1 MSIFGKL
8 PLMFV
13 VCSLAF
19 LMSGCWD
26 RTEINDVAFV
36 LATALD
42 KEENGMIRDSM
53 LIPLPGQMGG
63 PSGGGGGTSGNKSY
77 YIDSEV
83 APTFREARSK
93 LQSRMSREIFMGHR
107 RVIVVGERLAR
118 DGISEVLEFHN
129 RERDSRM
136 NAYIVV
142 AKGDGNALLK
152 ARPTL
157 ERFSAESIREL
168 LQKTGIMPV
177 SIKKVTVTM
186 GAPGSDPIIVYMGTR
201 RSENENEQS
210 NEIEVLGYAQFKK
223 DRMVGVFQKETAA
236 GIAWLNNHFVSHI
249 TSVKLDSGQR
259 VAIDIFLG
267 KTRIKSEVRDG
278 RAHFNIHVTARARTL
293 ESMPALDFRDPEI
306 DRRLN
311 AAIADYMRK
320 ALEATVSQMK
330 KEGTD
335 SAAFGMQLYRQHPA
349 LWKRT
354 FEKNW
359 PEHLKAAEFRFHVDV
374 SVTETGLTLKNVT
387 KGDNNR

>member
-1 MSIFGKL
+1 
-8 PLMFV
+8 MFV

-93 LQSRMSREIFMGHR
+93 LQNRMSREIFMGHR

-177 SIKKVTVTM
+177 NIKRVTVTT
-186 GAPGSDPIIVYMGTR
+186 GAPGSDPIIVYMGTKR
-201 RSENENEQS
+201 LENENEQS
-210 NEIEVLGYAQFKK
+210 DEIEVLGYAQFKK

-236 GIAWLNNHFVSHI
+236 GIAWLNNHFTSHVVGI
-249 TSVKLDSGQR
+249 KLDSGQR
-259 VAIDIFLG
+259 VTVDIFLG
-267 KTRIKSEVRDG
+267 RTRIKTEVRDG
-278 RAHFNIHVTARARTL
+278 RAYFNVYVTARARAL
-293 ESMPALDFRDPEI
+293 ESMPSLDFRNFEI

-354 FEKNW
+354 FEKDW
-359 PEHLKAAEFRFHVDV
+359 PEHLKEAEFHFQVDV
-374 SVTETGLTLKNVT
+374 SVAETGLTLKNVT
-387 KGDNNR
+387 KGDGKR